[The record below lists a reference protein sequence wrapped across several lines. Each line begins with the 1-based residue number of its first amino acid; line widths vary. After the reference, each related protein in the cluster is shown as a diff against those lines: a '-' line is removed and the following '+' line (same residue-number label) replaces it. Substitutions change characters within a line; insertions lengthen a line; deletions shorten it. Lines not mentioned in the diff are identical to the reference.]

1 MSTPYFSLIVHNFSG
16 NDFKNQQ
23 IKIKKETM
31 KLSEWM
37 KKNKLS
43 CGQTAQKF
51 GIININPSTNVWRYK
66 EGQRIPRKGEMKKI
80 YLGTDKQVQPND
92 FYDFI

>member
-1 MSTPYFSLIVHNFSG
+1 
-16 NDFKNQQ
+16 
-23 IKIKKETM
+23 M
-31 KLSEWM
+31 KLSDWM

-66 EGQRIPRKGEMKKI
+66 EGQRIPRKE
-80 YLGTDKQVQPND
+80 
-92 FYDFI
+92 

>member
-1 MSTPYFSLIVHNFSG
+1 MTDTDMFVDYKG
-16 NDFKNQQ
+16 
-23 IKIKKETM
+23 KIKS
-31 KLSEWM
+31 L
-37 KKNKLS
+37 KNKLS

>member
-1 MSTPYFSLIVHNFSG
+1 MSTPYFSLIVHNFFG
-16 NDFKNQQ
+16 NDLKKQTNQN
-23 IKIKKETM
+23 KKETM

-43 CGQTAQKF
+43 CSDTARKF
-51 GIININPSTNVWRYK
+51 GIVNINPSTNVWRYK
-66 EGQRIPRKGEMKKI
+66 EGQRIPRKEEMKKI
-80 YLGTDKQVQPND
+80 YLGTDKQVQPNY

>member
-1 MSTPYFSLIVHNFSG
+1 MSIQIFYLELWINIPYWLLIIT
-16 NDFKNQQ
+16 NQ
-23 IKIKKETM
+23 KGTTM
-31 KLSEWM
+31 KLSDWM

-80 YLGTDKQVQPND
+80 YFGTDKQVQPND

>member
-1 MSTPYFSLIVHNFSG
+1 
-16 NDFKNQQ
+16 
-23 IKIKKETM
+23 M
-31 KLSEWM
+31 KLSDWM

-66 EGQRIPRKGEMKKI
+66 GSTHTQKK
-80 YLGTDKQVQPND
+80 
-92 FYDFI
+92 